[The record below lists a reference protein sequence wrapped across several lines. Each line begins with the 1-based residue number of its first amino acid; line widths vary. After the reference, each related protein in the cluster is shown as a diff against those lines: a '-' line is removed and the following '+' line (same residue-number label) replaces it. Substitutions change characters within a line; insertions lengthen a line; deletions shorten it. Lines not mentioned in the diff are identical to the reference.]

1 MGDLGARKT
10 PKGGQSLRGHS
21 LVTEAPL
28 LSPWLYYPRTVPRK
42 TKGLTATV
50 DLVAR
55 GASRELVH
63 DTVAVRLIAAY
74 MADPDQALDP
84 KAIGARIGCSEAEI
98 RFVLASPIY
107 SEMMREEL
115 RGLAMGLLS
124 RGMTVIDRI
133 ICDKQ
138 TRDSDRIAAHR
149 ALLKSYEVIAKIEPV
164 HEGLKGRESFM
175 KMLDRLKRTTVTV
188 TNGEPNGLRPRP
200 RQPRGAPAS
209 PRPQRGHPATE
220 EDH

>member
-1 MGDLGARKT
+1 M
-10 PKGGQSLRGHS
+10 
-21 LVTEAPL
+21 
-28 LSPWLYYPRTVPRK
+28 PRK
-42 TKGLTATV
+42 TKGLTCTV
-50 DLVAR
+50 DLVGR

-84 KAIGARIGCSEAEI
+84 EAIGKRIGCSGAEI

-133 ICDKQ
+133 ICDDK

-149 ALLKSYEVIAKIEPV
+149 ALLKSYEVIANIEPV
-164 HEGLKGRESFM
+164 HEGLKSRESFV
-175 KMLDRLKRTTVTV
+175 KMLDRLKRTDVTV
-188 TNGEPNGLRPRP
+188 TNGAPNGLRPRP
-200 RQPRGAPAS
+200 RQPPGSPAGD
-209 PRPQRGHPATE
+209 RPQRGHPATE